1 MMASFEEFVG
11 ALFKDIQP
19 LSNFEIIRICK
30 KLKISNFKGCFMRD
44 EIRSFCGSDECF
56 ILNTDESSSSG
67 THWVAVNIAGACDAY
82 GPGSSDASGDGGT
95 TYYFDSFGLE
105 PTEEIKRYCKEP
117 RFYNSF
123 EFQKPNEVICGHLCL
138 YFLYRMRRCKQD
150 FYKVLDELYYK

>member
-1 MMASFEEFVG
+1 MRAMVLALAMFHATFFRAKAPMMTSFEEFVG

-82 GPGSSDASGDGGT
+82 GAGACEATVLTVLHITLTHLASSRPKKSNDIVRNLDFT
-95 TYYFDSFGLE
+95 T
-105 PTEEIKRYCKEP
+105 
-117 RFYNSF
+117 
-123 EFQKPNEVICGHLCL
+123 HLN
-138 YFLYRMRRCKQD
+138 FKNQT
-150 FYKVLDELYYK
+150 K